1 MEAHLN
7 PKQLLQSLHTHLKKK
22 NTRLKLKNS
31 VDTLFDVNALE
42 NTKNPA
48 NATLKRK
55 LRREAIVRSGN
66 NSCKDCVHV
75 FHVHN

>member
-7 PKQLLQSLHTHLKKK
+7 PKKAFAITAHSFEKK